1 MGRGGWI
8 VRMALAMGAALLP
21 LAAGCATPAR
31 GWTLIDIGTLG
42 GPGSHAAAIS
52 NSGIVVGCADV
63 AGGGTRAFIYSDGT
77 MRDLGT
83 GGGPADGNGCALAVN
98 NEGVAAGRSTSGE
111 LVVWRSGAVTRLG
124 VQGDVGAIDDFGT
137 VVGSF
142 REGTLNRAFKWSA
155 GTLTPLGESNVDSHA
170 ARINARGVIAGRSS
184 NRAFLLEGTTFRDL
198 GTLGGTGSN
207 ARGLNDRGEAVGHA
221 ANENGQPLPFL
232 FDGTMRA
239 LDGGPS
245 YSSAV
250 AINNRGQVVGSA
262 EGTFGY
268 LVDGGEYTRLDTLA
282 PVVARGWRRLEPTGI
297 NDRGWIVGTARTPE
311 GDMRGFLLIP
321 RGITSSMAMKSR

>member
-1 MGRGGWI
+1 MRRGGFF
-8 VRMALAMGAALLP
+8 VRIALGIGAALLP

-42 GPGSHAAAIS
+42 GPGSYAAAIS
-52 NSGIVVGCADV
+52 NSGIVVGCSDV
-63 AGGGTRAFIYSDGT
+63 AGGGTHAFIYSDGT

-98 NEGVAAGRSTSGE
+98 NEGAAAGRSTSGE
-111 LVVWRSGAVTRLG
+111 LVVWRGGGVTRLG
-124 VQGDVGAIDDFGT
+124 VQGDVGAIDDLGT
-137 VVGSF
+137 VVGSI
-142 REGTLNRAFKWSA
+142 RDGTLNRAFKWSA

-170 ARINARGVIAGRSS
+170 ARINSRGHIAGRSN

-207 ARGLNDRGEAVGHA
+207 ARGLNDRGEVVGHA
-221 ANENGQPLPFL
+221 ANENGQPQPFL

-239 LDGGPS
+239 LAGGPS

-262 EGTFGY
+262 EGSFGY
-268 LVDGGEYTRLDTLA
+268 LVDGGEYTRLETLP
-282 PVVARGWRRLEPTGI
+282 PVVAKGWRRLEPTGI
-297 NDRGWIVGTARTPE
+297 NDRGWIVGTARTAD
-311 GDMRGFLLIP
+311 GDLRAFLLIP
-321 RGITSSMAMKSR
+321 RGFASSLSMKSR